1 MSGLRL
7 EIDPLRLDQELIGQ
21 ASQYYLWS
29 TKTADAQMKY
39 DGAKSALSLL
49 ASSLSLEVRK
59 YPEFFKLSGKPTNDL
74 VDAVVF
80 TQPEY
85 VAAQHAVD
93 KARHDLGLYKS
104 AVDALE
110 HRKRA
115 LTLMVDLWTREYY
128 IDSQRRDRTGVQQVA
143 EETDEDPY
151 KHPARKARRM
161 IRELEDGDA
170 DDE

>member
-1 MSGLRL
+1 MSDLRL

-21 ASQYYLWS
+21 ASQFYLWS
-29 TKTADAQMKY
+29 HKTADAQMRY

-49 ASSLSLEVRK
+49 TAQLGLEIRRK
-59 YPEFFKLSGKPTNDL
+59 PESAGLTGKPTNDV

-80 TQPEY
+80 SRPEY
-85 VAAQHAVD
+85 IEAQQVVD

-115 LTLMVDLWTREYY
+115 LTLLVDLWTREYY
-128 IDSQRRDRTGVQQVA
+128 IDYQRRDHSGSRQQVA
-143 EETDEDPY
+143 EESGGDPY
-151 KHPARKARRM
+151 QHPARKARRM
-161 IRELEDGDA
+161 IRELEDGDG
-170 DDE
+170 DE